1 MKKNDWFTLVVGV
14 ALLVLG
20 FFGLNQLFEI
30 DAWNRQTLISVI
42 LLAGITAPGLWLI
55 KSFQYKDSQLFV
67 QSFLVFTTLQLLILL
82 FTLLLFKFSYPEN
95 LKNFALQLT
104 AAFFYMLA
112 LQSVILLKKNTPT
125 E

>member
-1 MKKNDWFTLVVGV
+1 MKKNDWITLGVGV

-30 DAWNRQTLISVI
+30 DTWNRQTLVSVTM
-42 LLAGITAPGLWLI
+42 LAGITAPGLWLI
-55 KSFQYKDSQLFV
+55 KSFQYKDSPLFV

-104 AAFFYMLA
+104 AAFFYMLS
-112 LQSVILLKKNTPT
+112 LQSVILLKKNKPS